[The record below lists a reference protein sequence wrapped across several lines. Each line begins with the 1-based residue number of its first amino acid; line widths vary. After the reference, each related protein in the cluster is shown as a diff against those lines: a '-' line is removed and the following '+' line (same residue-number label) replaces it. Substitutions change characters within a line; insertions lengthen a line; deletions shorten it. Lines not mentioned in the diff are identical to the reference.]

1 MAEVLLITQTDLKR
15 YTIVNGNVDPDK
27 FIEFV
32 KIAQDIYIQN
42 YLGTKL
48 LEKIKTDIKNNT
60 LTDPYLSLVNNFVKQ
75 MLIHWAMVEY
85 LPFSAYTVSNKGV
98 YKHNSENAEIADKTE
113 IDLLVEKQRN
123 IADHYTKRFQDYICK
138 YMDQFP
144 EYKEIQDAGMY
155 PDKDSFFAG
164 WEI

>member
-15 YTIVNGNVDPDK
+15 YTITNGNVDSDK

-48 LEKIKTDIKNNT
+48 LEKIKTDVASNT
-60 LTDPYLSLVNNFVKQ
+60 LIDPYLSLVNNYIKP
-75 MLIHWAMVEY
+75 MLIHWSMVEY

-98 YKHNSENAEIADKTE
+98 YKHSSENSENADKSE
-113 IDLLVEKQRN
+113 IDFLIEKQRN
-123 IADHYTKRFQDYICK
+123 IAEHYTERFLEYICK
-138 YMDQFP
+138 YSNLFP
-144 EYKEIQDAGMY
+144 EYNQNQDTGMY
-155 PDKDSFFAG
+155 PDGNNFFSG

>member
-1 MAEVLLITQTDLKR
+1 MAEVLLITTTDLKR
-15 YTIVNGNVDPDK
+15 YTITNGNVDPDK

-42 YLGTKL
+42 YLGTRL
-48 LEKIKTDIKNNT
+48 LEKIKTDVANNT
-60 LTDPYLSLVNNFVKQ
+60 LIDPYLSLVNNFIKQ

-98 YKHNSENAEIADKTE
+98 YKHTSENSENADKSE
-113 IDLLVEKQRN
+113 IDFLIEKQRN
-123 IADHYTKRFQDYICK
+123 IAEHYTERFIE
-138 YMDQFP
+138 YMCMNSNLFP
-144 EYKEIQDAGMY
+144 EYNQNQQDGMY
-155 PDKDSFFAG
+155 PDGRNFFAG